1 MWLCER
7 WIVIHSRPQL
17 ESFSFVC
24 LLSPHCLL
32 FLPAPIYV
40 DLPHLPAS
48 LPRLSPT
55 DSFAPIPLPF
65 FLTPN
70 SASRPPFALAPCLYF
85 WVAVF
90 PLPRKRPPPKSSL
103 FTSLFPS
110 FYPSLLF
117 LTHSPRPNSLS
128 LPLSPP
134 HFVYL
139 LRLLQT
145 LRQADW
151 ESGISGEVGRRGT
164 AQNKEKYCATSF
176 SIAIIILNLRFESLD
191 HVSFSPS
198 LLTLFLVS
206 T

>member
-1 MWLCER
+1 MGISLLPTDLKQTR
-7 WIVIHSRPQL
+7 WYSSKIFICPNKVLNWPNTVVKGCAIRIVTYATFDPIFETFYILANFIPHSRPQL

-48 LPRLSPT
+48 LPGLSPT

-128 LPLSPP
+128 PSPL
-134 HFVYL
+134 
-139 LRLLQT
+139 RT
-145 LRQADW
+145 L
-151 ESGISGEVGRRGT
+151 SICYG
-164 AQNKEKYCATSF
+164 YCK
-176 SIAIIILNLRFESLD
+176 L
-191 HVSFSPS
+191 
-198 LLTLFLVS
+198 
-206 T
+206 